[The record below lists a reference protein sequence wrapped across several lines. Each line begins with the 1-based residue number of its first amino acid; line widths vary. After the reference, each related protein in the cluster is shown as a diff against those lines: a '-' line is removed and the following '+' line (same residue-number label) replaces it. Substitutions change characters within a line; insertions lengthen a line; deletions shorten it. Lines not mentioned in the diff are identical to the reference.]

1 MTPLAVDTSV
11 AIPLVGATHAAH
23 DAVTARCAGR
33 RLPLAGQA
41 AVETYAVL
49 TRLPG
54 DLRLDP
60 ADALRVLDAR
70 FAPSLQPT
78 AATAERAPA
87 LLAQPDVADG
97 AAHDGLVALAAR
109 DTSRAVDDD
118 GPASLHRR
126 TVAPVPGAAM
136 TTIIRGPR
144 PREVEAWL
152 ERRRRLGLDRFDEV
166 WEGRYVVPPDPHLN
180 HGRTQLGVAALL
192 LSAARRLGL
201 HAAGTFNLGG
211 PADYR
216 VPDAGLIPVPPAVWH
231 DRATLVVEVLSP
243 DDGTFDKLDFY
254 RDHAARELLVL
265 DWTTRGVRVID
276 LQEGHAERPDS
287 TVLGMSTRE
296 ISEAI
301 DWPPLAG

>member
-1 MTPLAVDTSV
+1 
-11 AIPLVGATHAAH
+11 
-23 DAVTARCAGR
+23 
-33 RLPLAGQA
+33 
-41 AVETYAVL
+41 
-49 TRLPG
+49 
-54 DLRLDP
+54 
-60 ADALRVLDAR
+60 
-70 FAPSLQPT
+70 
-78 AATAERAPA
+78 
-87 LLAQPDVADG
+87 
-97 AAHDGLVALAAR
+97 
-109 DTSRAVDDD
+109 
-118 GPASLHRR
+118 
-126 TVAPVPGAAM
+126 M

-152 ERRRRLGLDRFDEV
+152 ERRHRIGLDRFDEV
-166 WEGRYVVPPDPHLN
+166 WEGRYVVAPDPHLN

-211 PADYR
+211 PTDYR
-216 VPDAGLIPVPPAVWH
+216 VPDAGLTPAVPAVWH
-231 DRATLVVEVLSP
+231 DRATLVVEILSP

-254 RDHAARELLVL
+254 SDHGVRELLVL
-265 DWTTRGVRVID
+265 DWTTRTVRVID